1 MALYTT
7 YGHVRGLCGHRHQSE
22 SAAGQ
27 CVARDQNGC
36 ASQGGYSDR
45 TVYTIGDD
53 GYLENAQGSPVW
65 PSHGRGCG
73 AVKVNR

>member
-7 YGHVRGLCGHRHQSE
+7 YGHVRRLCGHHHRSE

-45 TVYTIGDD
+45 SVYAIDSD
-53 GYLENAQGSPVW
+53 GYLAHADGSPVW
-65 PSHGRGCG
+65 PAHGRSTG
-73 AVKVNR
+73 AVRA